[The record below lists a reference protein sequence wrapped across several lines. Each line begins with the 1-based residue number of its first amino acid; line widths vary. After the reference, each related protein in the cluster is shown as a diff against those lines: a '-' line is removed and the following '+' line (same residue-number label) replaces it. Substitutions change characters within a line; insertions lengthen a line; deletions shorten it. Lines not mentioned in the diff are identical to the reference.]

1 MAGVGV
7 GYGYKGKGILI
18 HSITDANGMPLV
30 ASTTPANGDER
41 QQVLPMLAQI
51 RLATGKRGNPK
62 RRPKTLAADKGYD
75 AKWLRKKLRSKGIRP
90 QIKKRQIKGKK
101 LKGRPI
107 REIVPRY
114 QQERS
119 FSWFQRKYRRL
130 VVRWERLKVCFDAF
144 LRLACSY
151 IWFPRVSGIGSWAL
165 KTVPL
170 IPYSLELFLVPFGST
185 VFYPVLPIVSYL
197 PK

>member
-1 MAGVGV
+1 MGRLMALFPPGKGGGEGV

-18 HSITDANGMPLV
+18 HSITDANGMPV
-30 ASTTPANGDER
+30 VITTAANGDER

-75 AKWLRKKLRSKGIRP
+75 ANWLRTRLRAKGIRP
-90 QIKKRQIKGKK
+90 QIKKRQWHGKK

-107 REIVPRY
+107 KEIVPRY
-114 QQERS
+114 QHERS

-130 VVRWERLKVCFDAF
+130 VVRWERLKVYFDAF
-144 LRLACSY
+144 LLLACSY
-151 IWFPRVSGIGSWAL
+151 IWFP
-165 KTVPL
+165 K
-170 IPYSLELFLVPFGST
+170 LVG
-185 VFYPVLPIVSYL
+185 
-197 PK
+197 